1 MATCNCTPLTNTGTR
16 AATRRPAARAW
27 CKHHDTG
34 FIDGDK
40 DTALKA
46 FEAMRKPA
54 PKKRAPKKPAA
65 TTETP

>member
-1 MATCNCTPLTNTGTR
+1 MTR
-16 AATRRPAARAW
+16 TPAARAW